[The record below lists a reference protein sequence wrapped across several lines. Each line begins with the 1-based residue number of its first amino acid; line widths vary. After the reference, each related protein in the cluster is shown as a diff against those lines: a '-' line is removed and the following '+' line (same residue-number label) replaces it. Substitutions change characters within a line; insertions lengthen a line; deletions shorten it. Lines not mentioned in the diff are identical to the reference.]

1 MRATDRKNKFQQMRY
16 IFISLAILFLA
27 SCKNGKGSFDAQ
39 GSFEAVEIL
48 VSPEISGRITE
59 LDLDDGDSVAALQ
72 VVGRI
77 DATNLSLQKEQVDES
92 IRALSDKT
100 TDPAPQVA
108 LLNDQLAVEQTQL
121 KNLQRELDRA
131 EGLLRNDAVTSKQ
144 VDDIRYQ
151 KEALEKKMAVT
162 RQQIVVQRSTNAN
175 QNRAILS
182 EGNPLRKR
190 AAQLDDLVKRSAIV
204 NPVSGTV
211 IATFAEAGEMAVAG
225 KPLYKVADMR
235 ELILR
240 AYVTG
245 EQLPHIRTG
254 QQVKVFTDKGPD
266 AYNEHTG
273 TITWISSK
281 AEFTPKTIQTKDER
295 ANLVYAIKIMVKND
309 GLLKIGM
316 YGEIKF

>member
-1 MRATDRKNKFQQMRY
+1 MRY

>member
-1 MRATDRKNKFQQMRY
+1 MRC
-16 IFISLAILFLA
+16 IFISFAILFLA
-27 SCKNGKGSFDAQ
+27 SCKNGKDSFDAQ

-48 VSPEISGRITE
+48 VSPEISGRITS
-59 LDLDDGDSVAALQ
+59 LDVDDGDSVTALQ
-72 VVGRI
+72 VMGRI

-92 IRALSDKT
+92 IKSLRDKT
-100 TDPAPQVA
+100 TDPTPQVA
-108 LLNDQLAVEQTQL
+108 LLYDQLAVEQTQL
-121 KNLQRELDRA
+121 KNLQRELERA
-131 EGLLRNDAVTSKQ
+131 EGLLRNDAGTSKQ

-162 RQQIVVQRSTNAN
+162 RQQIVVQRSNNAN

-182 EGNPLRKR
+182 EGDPLRKK
-190 AAQLDDLVKRSAIV
+190 AAQLEDLVKRSAIV

-211 IATFAEAGEMAVAG
+211 ITTYAEAGEMAVVG

-245 EQLPHIRTG
+245 AQLPLIRIG

-266 AYNEHTG
+266 AYNEHLG
-273 TITWISSK
+273 TISWISSK

-295 ANLVYAIKIMVKND
+295 ANLVYAIKVIVKND

>member
-27 SCKNGKGSFDAQ
+27 SCKNGNGSFDAQ

-131 EGLLRNDAVTSKQ
+131 EGLLRNDAATSKQ

-162 RQQIVVQRSTNAN
+162 RQQIVVQRYNNAN

-211 IATFAEAGEMAVAG
+211 IATYAEAGEMAVAG